1 MQAAEAA
8 KTAAQ
13 SIADMQIAEENSESS
28 KEDEIETSGKEEDT
42 EDEEGTRHKA
52 ALDKLENA
60 SEDTLFSQASY

>member
-13 SIADMQIAEENSESS
+13 SIADMQIAEDNSESS
-28 KEDEIETSGKEEDT
+28 KEDEVEKSGKEVDT
-42 EDEEGTRHKA
+42 EDESTRHKA

-60 SEDTLFSQASY
+60 SEDTLFSQAS

>member
-13 SIADMQIAEENSESS
+13 SIADLQIAEENSESS
-28 KEDEIETSGKEEDT
+28 KEDETETSGKEEDT
-42 EDEEGTRHKA
+42 EDEEGTRRKA

-60 SEDTLFSQASY
+60 SEDTLFSQAS

>member
-13 SIADMQIAEENSESS
+13 SIADMQISEEKSESS
-28 KEDEIETSGKEEDT
+28 KEDEIEPSDKEEDI
-42 EDEEGTRHKA
+42 EDEEGTRRKA

-60 SEDTLFSQASY
+60 SEDTLLSQAS